1 MKLGNKALALL
12 VALVAGIGISSTSGC
27 SDPETSARK
36 LHNEAITADKEGRS
50 DDSLRIY
57 EQIVAE
63 FPGTQ
68 TAVEANQRLLAISRV
83 VEKQK
88 GDLKA
93 ALDMYRLENGR
104 YPSTEE
110 GLSALV
116 AKPLGARNWKG
127 PYLKD
132 PALTEQFS
140 YRLGPT
146 GIELDLKKA
155 DAL

>member
-1 MKLGNKALALL
+1 MKLGRKAYALL
-12 VALVAGIGISSTSGC
+12 VALIAGIGISSISGC

-36 LHNEAITADKEGRS
+36 LHNEAITADKDGRA

-83 VEKQK
+83 MEKQK
-88 GDLKA
+88 DVLRDV
-93 ALDMYRLENGR
+93 LDMYRLENGR
-104 YPSTEE
+104 YPTTEE

-116 AKPLGARNWKG
+116 TKPAGARNWKG
-127 PYLKD
+127 PYLED
-132 PALTEQFS
+132 PAVIELFS
-140 YRLGPT
+140 YRIGPS
-146 GIELDLKKA
+146 GPELEPK
-155 DAL
+155 